1 MITDS
6 TRVTYSPTLD
16 EFRELA
22 RGPANLIPVTRE
34 FAADLETPVSVYL
47 KLMDE
52 PGASFLLESVEGGEQ
67 VGRYSFVGVDPR
79 ATVSLRGRTV
89 ERSGEAGEQGRKGE
103 REKESA
109 AAPLHPFTPAS
120 FELAEGQDI
129 LHVLKD
135 ELARYTAADLPGLPR
150 FAGGAVGYLGYDVVR
165 FFERLPET
173 AAPAGEGASEA
184 HPYDVPDA
192 IFLLTDT
199 LVVFDHARHRMI
211 LLANASLDACG
222 GDVEAAYVNALRRI
236 DRLAEKL
243 LRPLPAVPT
252 RRWGATHGNGQN
264 IEANMSRERYETIV
278 REAKEHIAAGD
289 IFQVVLSQRFSRR
302 TSAHPFAVY
311 RALRMLN
318 PSPYMFYFNFAP
330 LDLQVIGASP
340 EMHVRLEDGV
350 AAVRPI
356 AGTRRRGANP
366 AEDATLAAEL
376 LADPKERAEH
386 VMLVDLG
393 RNDIGRV
400 SEYGSVAVRDLMTVE
415 RYSHVMHIVSHVEG
429 RIRPELD
436 AYDLMRATFPAGTVS
451 GAPKVRAM
459 GIIEELE
466 GQRRGLYA
474 GAVGYF
480 SYDGSMDTCIAIRT
494 MVMQGDRVAV
504 QAGAGIVADSD
515 PAAEYQECVNKAGAL
530 LVAVERAEAG
540 TL

>member
-1 MITDS
+1 MT
-6 TRVTYSPTLD
+6 TYTPTLD
-16 EFRELA
+16 AFRALA

-47 KLMDE
+47 KLMEE

-67 VGRYSFVGVDPR
+67 VGRYSFVGVGIHRRIELHGETITRIGDGFAGIPAGGPAGDILDALR
-79 ATVSLRGRTV
+79 AELGRY
-89 ERSGEAGEQGRKGE
+89 R
-103 REKESA
+103 A
-109 AAPLHPFTPAS
+109 AA
-120 FELAEGQDI
+120 
-129 LHVLKD
+129 V
-135 ELARYTAADLPGLPR
+135 PGLPR
-150 FAGGAVGYLGYDVVR
+150 LSGGAVGYFGYDVVR
-165 FFERLPET
+165 FFERLPQT
-173 AAPAGEGASEA
+173 AAPLGTGGSETR
-184 HPYDVPDA
+184 PYPDA
-192 IFLLTDT
+192 LFLLVDT
-199 LVVFDHARHRMI
+199 VVVFDHARHRLI
-211 LLANASLDACG
+211 LLANAHVEEG
-222 GDVEAAYVNALRRI
+222 GDVEAAYVDALQRI

-243 LRPLPAVPT
+243 LRPLPAVPS
-252 RRWGATHGNGQN
+252 RRWGATHGNGLATRSN
-264 IEANMSRERYETIV
+264 VTVERYEAMV
-278 REAKEHIAAGD
+278 RQAKEHIAAGD
-289 IFQVVLSQRFSRR
+289 IFQVVLSQRFSRH

-350 AAVRPI
+350 ATVRPI
-356 AGTRRRGANP
+356 AGTRRRGGNP
-366 AEDATLAAEL
+366 AEDAALADEL

-400 SEYGSVAVRDLMTVE
+400 CEYGSVHVRDLMTIE

-429 RIRPELD
+429 RIRPGLD

-459 GIIEELE
+459 EIIEELE

-474 GAVGYF
+474 GAVGYV

-494 MVMQGDRVAV
+494 MVMQGDRVYV
-504 QAGAGIVADSD
+504 QAGGGIVADSD
-515 PAAEYQECVNKAGAL
+515 PAAEYQESVNKASAL
-530 LVAVERAEAG
+530 LVAVARAEEG